1 MVSDVIRLARSRFAK
16 ITDTLFSGDALP
28 PSRRALRRYFTHHR
42 LSDLLPWET
51 WDPATRLYHN
61 ADSLGIVLECV
72 PATTLSEE
80 NTRTLAGIFSQSL
93 PPGTGFQFVLW
104 ASPTVMPALT
114 EWARARLGEKPNR
127 DPALPASRREGVFAA
142 LARRR
147 VGYLASGSHRS
158 LLGDQP
164 MLIRDY
170 RLMISVTLPKPR
182 QDEAVMAIESAQ
194 QLAKSL
200 LGTLQAAG
208 IHARE
213 LDADGFVDFVEDI
226 LNPRDPGEPKRDRAT
241 WDDSRRLAEQ
251 AVRPDTAVLVEADRL
266 DINGFDVQCL
276 SVANYPKQW
285 ASWNMDEMIGDFFQ
299 NVRRYPCPF
308 LLTAN
313 VFIPN
318 QVSARQMA
326 KAKSARATQAT
337 QSPLARYVPSW
348 HDKKAEWDYVLHKVD
363 EGYTLCKVQHQL
375 VLFSP
380 RGEGTVQANQVR
392 GLLKAKGWDCVID
405 RYIQIHALLG
415 ALPMTLSQAFFDD
428 MTLFRRPRTM
438 LTWTAANLLPV
449 IADWK
454 GMGSPLMQLVS
465 RRGQLFNW
473 DPFANNDGNY
483 NIAVAARSGSG
494 KSFYVQ
500 EMAMSLLATGGRAWI
515 IDAGESY
522 KWICQLLD
530 GEYMEFSSDSA
541 ICLNPFTH
549 ITDWA
554 DGIAML
560 KPLLLQMAFPGGQY
574 TQAHVSILEQALN
587 AVWHE
592 HGTGGS
598 ITRVAEHLERS
609 DDSRAR
615 DIATHLYPYTSAGM
629 HGRWFEGPANIRFD
643 NPLMVLELSGLNN
656 KPDLQAVILMLLMMR
671 IAQSMYAGDRSHRK
685 ICIID
690 EAWRLLGAGNS
701 AAFIE
706 EGYRVARKYN
716 GSFCTITQ
724 GINDYYKSGP
734 ARAALENSDW
744 VVLLRQK
751 EESIQQI
758 KEEKRLAMSGFKE
771 RALISLRTVNGAYS
785 EMMINGPQGWAVGR
799 LVVDPFAGKLYS
811 TRAQDFTQI
820 TRMIEQGLSIEQ
832 AVSRLAG
839 LEEA

>member
-1 MVSDVIRLARSRFAK
+1 MVTEAIKRARSKLNRLTDSLFA
-16 ITDTLFSGDALP
+16 GDALP
-28 PSRRALRRYFTHHR
+28 PSRRSLRRYFAHHR
-42 LSDLLPWET
+42 LSDLLPWEY
-51 WDPATRLYHN
+51 WDPNTGLFHN
-61 ADSLGIVLECV
+61 ADSIGIALECV
-72 PATTLSEE
+72 PATTLTEE
-80 NTRTLAGIFSQSL
+80 NTRTLAGIFTQSL
-93 PPGTGFQFVLW
+93 PDGTGFQFTLW

-114 EWARARLGEKPNR
+114 EWARARTGSKPDG
-127 DPALPASRREGVFAA
+127 DPSSHASRREGVFAA

-147 VGYLASGSHRS
+147 VGYLATGSHRS
-158 LLGDQP
+158 LLPDQP
-164 MLIRDY
+164 MLVRDY
-170 RLMISVTLPKPR
+170 RLVISVSLPKPSE
-182 QDEAVMAIESAQ
+182 DESVMAIETAR

-200 LGTLQAAG
+200 LGTLQAVG
-208 IHARE
+208 IQARE
-213 LDADGFVDFVEDI
+213 MTADDFVDFVEDI
-226 LNPRDPGEPKRDRAT
+226 LNPRNPHDPKRETVA
-241 WDDSRRLAEQ
+241 WDETRLIRDQ

-276 SVANYPKQW
+276 SVNTYPKQW
-285 ASWNMDEMIGDFFQ
+285 AAWNMDELVGDFFQ
-299 NVRRYPCPF
+299 NVRRFPCPF

-318 QVSARQMA
+318 QVSAKQVA

-363 EGYTLCKVQHQL
+363 EGHTLCKVQHQM

-392 GLLKAKGWDCVID
+392 GLLRAKGWDFVID

-415 ALPMTLSQAFFDD
+415 ALPMTLSKPYFDD
-428 MTLFRRPRTM
+428 MTLFRRPRTL

-449 IADWK
+449 VADWK
-454 GMGSPLMQLVS
+454 GMGSPLMQLLS
-465 RRGQLFNW
+465 RRGQIFHW
-473 DPFANNDGNY
+473 DPFANDDGNY

-494 KSFYVQ
+494 KSFFVQ
-500 EMAMSLLATGGRAWI
+500 ELAVSLLATGGRAWI

-522 KWICQLLD
+522 KWICKLLH
-530 GEYMEFSSDSA
+530 GEYMEFSSNSS

-560 KPLLLQMAFPGGQY
+560 KPLMLQMAFPSGQY

-587 AVWHE
+587 AVWHK
-592 HGTGGS
+592 HGTEGS

-656 KPDLQAVILMLLMMR
+656 KPDLQAVVLMLLMMQ

-724 GINDYYKSGP
+724 GINDYYKSAT

-744 VVLLRQK
+744 TILLRQK
-751 EESIQQI
+751 EESIQSL
-758 KEEKRLAMSGFKE
+758 KEEKRLALSGFKE
-771 RALISLRTVNGAYS
+771 RALVSLRTVNGAYS

-799 LVVDPFAGKLYS
+799 LTVDPFAGKLYS
-811 TRAQDFTQI
+811 TKAQDFTHI

-839 LEEA
+839 LEET